1 VAALPECLELPR
13 PVQLLRTAGWNLAE
27 SFGLPTVGYALA
39 AWLAGRDAGLWAML
53 AAIWVT
59 AVIRKL
65 ATGSVPSLVMISMVV
80 LTVQTVAAIVTG
92 SLWIFL
98 VHFPLA
104 NLGLCLLFARTAR
117 GHSPIAARLAAEVI
131 GLRCPPVHQ
140 PRLHSFFQRVT
151 VLWAGVFLLLA
162 VTLGALLATV
172 PVAIYVPVW
181 AATTVTLIA
190 VGIGAS
196 ALWLRSVLRRHGIGF
211 RFTPVPAT

>member
-1 VAALPECLELPR
+1 
-13 PVQLLRTAGWNLAE
+13 VQLLRTAGWNLAE

-65 ATGSVPSLVMISMVV
+65 ATGSVPGLVMISMVV

-131 GLRCPPVHQ
+131 GLRCPPIHQ
-140 PRLHSFFQRVT
+140 PRLHSFFQHVT

-172 PVAIYVPVW
+172 PVGIYVPVW
-181 AATTVTLIA
+181 AVTTVTLIA

-196 ALWLRSVLRRHGIGF
+196 AMWLRSVLRRLSIGF
-211 RFTPVPAT
+211 RFAPLPTTAAVR